1 MFPGARKIIFA
12 IQRKVTDDN
21 VRGEVNPWSPTAL
34 KTPGYYV
41 VRCMMS
47 LGSALG
53 RLQFSDQLKP
63 DLVIA
68 AGGRPQRPAHHNGLC
83 SWPKF
88 ALSIG
93 LGVAQTLENGDI
105 VKLG

>member
-1 MFPGARKIIFA
+1 MNLLNHGIMFPGARKIVFA

-21 VRGEVNPWSPTAL
+21 VRGEVNPRSPIAL
-34 KTPGYYV
+34 KAPGYYV

-63 DLVIA
+63 DLLIA
-68 AGGRPQRPAHHNGLC
+68 AVADLNGLLTTTVYIHGQN
-83 SWPKF
+83 SR
-88 ALSIG
+88 
-93 LGVAQTLENGDI
+93 
-105 VKLG
+105 